1 MMSSARVSL
10 LAAAMAVGGV
20 FASPA
25 HALTPMAQPAL
36 LTDHGV
42 AKPVEEVAYRRK
54 YNRPYRYGYRRYPA
68 RRYYGGNYRPYRPYY
83 RNYGYGYGYPGYGYG
98 YGNGYGYPGYGY
110 GYGYPYAY
118 GAPGVSVGIG
128 VPFVGFGWGG
138 GWGHRGWGHRGW
150 GGGGHWRR
158 W

>member
-10 LAAAMAVGGV
+10 LAAAMAVGGF

-42 AKPVEEVAYRRK
+42 AKPAEEVGYRRK
-54 YNRPYRYGYRRYPA
+54 YYRPYRYGYRRYPH
-68 RRYYGGNYRPYRPYY
+68 RRYYGGYHRVYRPYY
-83 RNYGYGYGYPGYGYG
+83 RSYGYGYGYPAYGYG
-98 YGNGYGYPGYGY
+98 YDYDYPYYGY

-138 GWGHRGWGHRGW
+138 G
-150 GGGGHWRR
+150 HWRR

>member
-1 MMSSARVSL
+1 MKSSARISL
-10 LAAAMAVGGV
+10 LAAAMAVGGF

-54 YNRPYRYGYRRYPA
+54 YYRNRYGYRRYPG
-68 RRYYGGNYRPYRPYY
+68 RRFYGGYYRPYRPYY
-83 RNYGYGYGYPGYGYG
+83 RSYGYGYGYPYGYGYG
-98 YGNGYGYPGYGY
+98 YPYGY

-118 GAPGVSVGIG
+118 GAPVVSFGIG
-128 VPFVGFGWGG
+128 VPFGGWGWG
-138 GWGHRGWGHRGW
+138 GWGHRHWGWR
-150 GGGGHWRR
+150 GGGHWRR